1 MEENKENPV
10 INEEIEEFLEEP
22 AEDMPSGDGENDD
35 PLFGDIEE
43 LRRDFPELSEIESV
57 TELSNPIRYAALRDI
72 GLSPAEA
79 YILTSR
85 ALARQDNRAHLTSS
99 VPKAAKSP
107 DMGLSKREI
116 EEMRQIFGDISDADI
131 YKLYKKVTK

>member
-1 MEENKENPV
+1 MEENKENSV
-10 INEEIEEFLEEP
+10 INEETEEISEEIP
-22 AEDMPSGDGENDD
+22 EYEETGEVESDD
-35 PLFGDIEE
+35 PLSEDIQE

-85 ALARQDNRAHLTSS
+85 AIPRQDNRAHLTSS

-107 DMGLSKREI
+107 DTGLGTREM
-116 EEMRQIFGDISDADI
+116 EDLRQIFGDISDADI